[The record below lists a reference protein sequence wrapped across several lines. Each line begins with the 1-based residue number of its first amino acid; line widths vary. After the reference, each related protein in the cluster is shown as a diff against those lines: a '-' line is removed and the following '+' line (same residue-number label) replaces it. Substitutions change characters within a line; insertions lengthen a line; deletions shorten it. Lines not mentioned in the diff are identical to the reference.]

1 MPGSTPISTSPSS
14 GSLLV
19 PAEWEKLFKN
29 KKKKTV
35 SLLPKENHW
44 IWNRTWRNPHPETL
58 VVVAAISVARTEAEA
73 EAPILGPPDEKS
85 QLVGKDP
92 DAGKDWGQDETED
105 KIVGW
110 HHWFNGPEFEQTPGD
125 SEGQESLVCCSP
137 WGHEESNTT

>member
-44 IWNRTWRNPHPETL
+44 IWNRTRKNPHPATL
-58 VVVAAISVARTEAEA
+58 VVAAISVARTEAEA
-73 EAPILGPPDEKS
+73 EAPILWPPDEKS
-85 QLVGKDP
+85 QLIGKDS
-92 DAGKDWGQDETED
+92 DAGKDL
-105 KIVGW
+105 
-110 HHWFNGPEFEQTPGD
+110 
-125 SEGQESLVCCSP
+125 GQEEK
-137 WGHEESNTT
+137 GTTV